1 MFLPRLRV
9 IVRKVVLTLS
19 SFHLIYHQDL
29 CARLCVNVTSALD
42 TPAVSP
48 SDKKMSDSKSG
59 TGASLATAPT
69 RSDPTLDPPRLQVD
83 SFAADQDV
91 VNQSNWQ
98 CPASPTILSPLPLDL
113 IYELW
118 HTYVSDEEESGIVP
132 SLDSSFDGDIF
143 GVGKRP
149 VQREIEKDGC
159 IQLIFVKE

>member
-1 MFLPRLRV
+1 M
-9 IVRKVVLTLS
+9 
-19 SFHLIYHQDL
+19 
-29 CARLCVNVTSALD
+29 NVDSALD
-42 TPAVSP
+42 TPTVSP

-59 TGASLATAPT
+59 TGASLTTAPT
-69 RSDPTLDPPRLQVD
+69 RCDPALDPPRLQV
-83 SFAADQDV
+83 SFTADKNV
-91 VNQSNWQ
+91 VTQSNWQ